1 MPQNID
7 YSYKSYILNNFNKL
21 LIAERK
27 ATMFSYSQSLFNT
40 YGLVNYS
47 MKEYLTK
54 HNRETYLELKEYCDL
69 TNLSKEL
76 KECSRIN
83 HASFERVKRLKDRV
97 MDILSTGCASFI
109 TLTFT
114 NKVFKDTNELTR
126 RKYVSRWLRSF
137 GVPYVANIDYGKNT
151 NREHYHAVIGC
162 SIPFKSW
169 SYGFSDIEPIKTK
182 TENDIICLSKYV
194 SKLTNH
200 AIKETTKRCAL
211 LYSRD

>member
-1 MPQNID
+1 MPQKTD
-7 YSYKSYILNNFNKL
+7 YSYKSYILKNFNDL
-21 LIAERK
+21 LVAERK

-40 YGLVNYS
+40 YGLINFS
-47 MKEYLTK
+47 MKEHLTR
-54 HNRETYLELKEYCDL
+54 HNRETYQELKEYCDF
-69 TNLSKEL
+69 TNLSNEL

-83 HASFERVKRLKDRV
+83 HANFERVKRLKDRV
-97 MDILSTGCASFI
+97 SNILSTGCASFV

-114 NKVFKDTNELTR
+114 NQVFNDTNELTR

-162 SIPFKSW
+162 LIPSKSW
-169 SYGFSDIEPIKTK
+169 CYGFSDIELIKTNND
-182 TENDIICLSKYV
+182 NDIICLSKYV

-211 LYSRD
+211 LYSRN